1 MQQLSEMEVL
11 IYALTNRANTI
22 ILVRAYINKSV
33 VLLVRIFYRVSRP
46 DRTVCVSPRPN
57 VPLAIYLTGTN
68 RAPLPLVTH
77 YGYVR

>member
-1 MQQLSEMEVL
+1 ML

-22 ILVRAYINKSV
+22 VLALLVRAYINKSV

-57 VPLAIYLTGTN
+57 DPLAIYLTGTN

>member
-1 MQQLSEMEVL
+1 ML

-22 ILVRAYINKSV
+22 VLALLVRAYINKSV

-57 VPLAIYLTGTN
+57 DPLALAIYLMGTT